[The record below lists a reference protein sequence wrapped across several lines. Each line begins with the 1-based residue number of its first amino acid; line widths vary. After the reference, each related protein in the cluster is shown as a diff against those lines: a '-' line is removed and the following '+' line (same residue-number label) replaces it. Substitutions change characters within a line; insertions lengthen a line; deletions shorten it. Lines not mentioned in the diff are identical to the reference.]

1 MLLCIDYYLFYPTKF
16 ILFPNQYQQ
25 TLVKIHSIRYQ
36 NSDKIILCHIQML
49 QCSCNDIS
57 DCEVR
62 LRKSCLQLEKIVTLE
77 LESTDLE
84 YCSRYG
90 VTVNFGWKVNHRISL
105 IRSDLKK
112 NPEGMGAGA
121 SSSPPRTESL
131 SPVRE
136 APQILLHVHAL
147 VWRFIPLRGCFL
159 IPPCRTWLR

>member
-25 TLVKIHSIRYQ
+25 TLVKIDSIRYQ

-84 YCSRYG
+84 YCSQ
-90 VTVNFGWKVNHRISL
+90 TIMT
-105 IRSDLKK
+105 RS
-112 NPEGMGAGA
+112 
-121 SSSPPRTESL
+121 
-131 SPVRE
+131 
-136 APQILLHVHAL
+136 
-147 VWRFIPLRGCFL
+147 
-159 IPPCRTWLR
+159 

>member
-16 ILFPNQYQQ
+16 ISFPNQYRQ

-36 NSDKIILCHIQML
+36 NSDKIILCHIKML

-84 YCSRYG
+84 YCSLERTRLAAVFNIRPSASHASCDCDCHDCDCDFVAYM
-90 VTVNFGWKVNHRISL
+90 TLSL
-105 IRSDLKK
+105 RMHVPGSTLNQPSDILKFC
-112 NPEGMGAGA
+112 
-121 SSSPPRTESL
+121 S
-131 SPVRE
+131 
-136 APQILLHVHAL
+136 
-147 VWRFIPLRGCFL
+147 
-159 IPPCRTWLR
+159 